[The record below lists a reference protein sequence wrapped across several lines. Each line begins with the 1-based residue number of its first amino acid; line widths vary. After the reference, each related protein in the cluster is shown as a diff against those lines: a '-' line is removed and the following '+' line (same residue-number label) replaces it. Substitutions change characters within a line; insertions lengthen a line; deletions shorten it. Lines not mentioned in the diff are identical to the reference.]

1 MLGMTVGIAGMGGQI
16 PKLAV
21 EQIDRTQ
28 PAALRLDFGYDPPS
42 YEAHLP
48 AQQAPPLQE
57 ARLPQANVQP
67 CRPPRAEGTSQPRP
81 SKAQRLIMSAAASR
95 KSRLSRAAEFDRVY
109 RSGRS
114 TQHRLL
120 VLYRFD
126 RPEDLPA
133 AGEDGAESRVGI
145 TVSKKLGGAV
155 ERNRLKRQLRE
166 AIAATEKLDAGAD
179 YVAIARPG
187 LPEMIERDGFEALCA
202 LVDELAAKLQP
213 ATKS

>member
-1 MLGMTVGIAGMGGQI
+1 MAADGG
-16 PKLAV
+16 
-21 EQIDRTQ
+21 
-28 PAALRLDFGYDPPS
+28 
-42 YEAHLP
+42 
-48 AQQAPPLQE
+48 
-57 ARLPQANVQP
+57 
-67 CRPPRAEGTSQPRP
+67 
-81 SKAQRLIMSAAASR
+81 R
-95 KSRLSRAAEFDRVY
+95 KTRLSRAAEFDRVY

-133 AGEDGAESRVGI
+133 GGPDGDESRVGI

-166 AIAATEKLDAGAD
+166 AIAATDKLDGAAD

-187 LPEMIERDGFEALCA
+187 LPEFIEREGFAALCE
-202 LVDELAAKLQP
+202 LVDELADKLQP
-213 ATKS
+213 TPSKR